1 MAIAP
6 GARTHSTIPATSP
19 ATTLASILTASVLL
33 VPAAYA
39 STQPCE
45 RRAPTPE
52 TSRGP
57 HDFSVLPA
65 EDRLWRD
72 GDAGEPLVL
81 RARVLDTCG
90 RPIAAARVR
99 ILHANHYGEHEPD
112 RWRAELSSNA
122 RGEFQV
128 TTVYPGY
135 AGSLARHIHFIIE
148 HPGYRPLVT
157 RLFFKN
163 DPAVDARIEPLAVV
177 LDEVRHGGVTGWV
190 GGYEF
195 VLAPR

>member
-1 MAIAP
+1 M
-6 GARTHSTIPATSP
+6 RTSIPASVRVSIVAIGAMFAL
-19 ATTLASILTASVLL
+19 ATPPSLHACQV
-33 VPAAYA
+33 
-39 STQPCE
+39 
-45 RRAPTPE
+45 RKPTPE

-57 HDFSVLPA
+57 HDFSALPA
-65 EDRLWRD
+65 ESTLWRE

-90 RPIAAARVR
+90 KPIADARVR

-112 RWRAELSSNA
+112 RWRAELSSNDL
-122 RGEFQV
+122 GEFQV
-128 TTVYPGY
+128 ITVYPGY
-135 AGSLARHIHFIIE
+135 AGSFARHVHFIIE

-163 DPAVDARIEPLAVV
+163 DPAVDASIEPLAVV
-177 LDEVRHGGVTGWV
+177 LDSVRRDGVSGWV